1 MEKGEVSVMTEQK
14 VSIEE
19 IVRYGGH
26 NQQASGAVNVTFIAD
41 YDQLAKTIMVNQM
54 LNNDVMITAKVES
67 GKPFKLGSFR
77 VKTIVIDGD
86 GESKLK
92 FNGLCD
98 FIEMDSLNRLPL
110 KTEENPRVKLFMAA
124 DVEMDDVQE
133 DADDWED
140 DDEDDWGD

>member
-110 KTEENPRVKLFMAA
+110 KTEENPRFQLFMAA

>member
-1 MEKGEVSVMTEQK
+1 MTEQN
-14 VSIEE
+14 VEIEE

-98 FIEMDSLNRLPL
+98 FIEMDALNRLPL
-110 KTEENPRVKLFMAA
+110 KTEENPRFKLFMKSEIE
-124 DVEMDDVQE
+124 VEEAQE
-133 DADDWED
+133 DDDWED
-140 DDEDDWGD
+140 DDWGD